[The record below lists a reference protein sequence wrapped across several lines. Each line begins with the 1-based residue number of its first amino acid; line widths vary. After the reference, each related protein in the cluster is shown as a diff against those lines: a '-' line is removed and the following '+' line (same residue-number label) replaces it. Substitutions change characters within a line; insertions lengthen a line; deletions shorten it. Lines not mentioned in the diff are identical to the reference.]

1 MTPEIPAPLP
11 RPGVPQE
18 PAAGNAAGPAVLWPR
33 HARPAGP
40 QVWLPA
46 AAGGLGVLAG
56 AAATVSYAA
65 QYRLVDA
72 ARHLALP
79 AALEAAIPDAAA
91 LVFACLGVA
100 VALQGGRAIRAR
112 LLNVAS
118 AVASVFM
125 NVIAAAPGWRNLAVW
140 AMPPV
145 AYALASDT
153 LIGVVRTGTH
163 ARRQADEGPGRTAE
177 VSLLAALGGL
187 ALWLLRLG
195 LAPRSTAAGFR
206 AWVVEE
212 CPVAPGRLA
221 AGPAPAAAP
230 AILQPR
236 PALLPSGAARPA
248 GPGRPG
254 DDLPDDRTAA
264 GDSSH
269 ESRIARTGA
278 GVLPSGT
285 GTASRSRR
293 PSGGIRDGETK
304 TARFLTLVAAEHGP
318 LAGIPVAS
326 VGRICAVSAPLVGL
340 NAGSARTALRRAVLA
355 AQKQQDESGEQ
366 NSLKGDL

>member
-1 MTPEIPAPLP
+1 MAPEIPAPLP
-11 RPGVPQE
+11 GPDMPQE
-18 PAAGNAAGPAVLWPR
+18 PAAGNTAAPAAPRPR
-33 HARPAGP
+33 HAQPGGP

-56 AAATVSYAA
+56 AAATVSYGA

-72 ARHLALP
+72 ARHLALA

-100 VALQGGRAIRAR
+100 LAVQGRRAIRAR
-112 LLNVAS
+112 LLNVTS
-118 AVASVFM
+118 AGASVFM

-140 AMPPV
+140 AMPPA

-153 LIGVVRTGTH
+153 LIAVVRTGAL
-163 ARRQADEGPGRTAE
+163 ARRPADGGPGRAAE
-177 VSLLAALGGL
+177 VSLLAVLGGL
-187 ALWLLRLG
+187 ALWLLRLS

-212 CPVAPGRLA
+212 CPVAPGRR
-221 AGPAPAAAP
+221 AAP
-230 AILQPR
+230 VAAPVIPLPR
-236 PALLPSGAARPA
+236 PALLPSAAARPA

-254 DDLPDDRTAA
+254 DDRPDDPAAAGGSSRQSRTAQAAA
-264 GDSSH
+264 GGPP
-269 ESRIARTGA
+269 AGA
-278 GVLPSGT
+278 
-285 GTASRSRR
+285 GTASRPDRR
-293 PSGGIRDGETK
+293 PGGIRGGETK
-304 TARFLTLVAAEHGP
+304 TARFLALVAEEHGP

-326 VGRICAVSAPLVGL
+326 VARICAASAPLAGL
-340 NAGSARTALRRAVLA
+340 NTGSARTALRRAVLS
-355 AQKQQDESGEQ
+355 AQQPQNEGGDP